1 MQDNTKCQCSPSPE
15 SPSNNTKCQDGVASK
30 QASKQARLPSVQ
42 ARRLYRCACCAAIL
56 RPQAAV
62 YSYGTTAAHTCV
74 LLYRLRVNEKVRG
87 IALVGLSVKGR
98 RAGIPHT
105 DWKRKTVRGFPL
117 SQISTHNFLRA
128 LDNADQFQFQ
138 FVYSQAIRINAHL
151 KQQLGC
157 ADIGTLVSTFHR
169 TSVCK
174 RAFNTFC
181 VVQHAA

>member
-1 MQDNTKCQCSPSPE
+1 MLAKP
-15 SPSNNTKCQDGVASK
+15 GVPLKQHQMSRRSCEQASK

-62 YSYGTTAAHTCV
+62 YSYGTTAAHTRV

-117 SQISTHNFLRA
+117 SQITT
-128 LDNADQFQFQ
+128 QF
-138 FVYSQAIRINAHL
+138 SA
-151 KQQLGC
+151 C
-157 ADIGTLVSTFHR
+157 AGQCRPVPVP
-169 TSVCK
+169 VCLLSSDK
-174 RAFNTFC
+174 N
-181 VVQHAA
+181 

>member
-117 SQISTHNFLRA
+117 SQITT
-128 LDNADQFQFQ
+128 QF
-138 FVYSQAIRINAHL
+138 SA
-151 KQQLGC
+151 C
-157 ADIGTLVSTFHR
+157 AGQCRPVPVP
-169 TSVCK
+169 VCLLSSDK
-174 RAFNTFC
+174 N
-181 VVQHAA
+181 